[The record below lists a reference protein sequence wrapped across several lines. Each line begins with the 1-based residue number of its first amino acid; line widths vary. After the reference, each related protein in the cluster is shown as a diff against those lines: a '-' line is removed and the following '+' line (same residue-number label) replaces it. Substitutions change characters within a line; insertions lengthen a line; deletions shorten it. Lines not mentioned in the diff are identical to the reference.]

1 MHPSS
6 HAARRPDRPAV
17 IMAGSGARRTYG
29 DLDAASNQMAHLF
42 RAAGLVVG
50 DVVAIMMENRIDY
63 LEIAFA
69 AQRSGLYFLCISDK
83 LTAGEAAFI
92 LKDAQARA
100 LVVGAKVPAA
110 AELGGLAAG
119 LQRYAI
125 GGEISGFQDLQ
136 AARDAFP
143 VTPIDD
149 ERAGGDMLY
158 SSGTT
163 GQPKGLRAPLPS
175 DPSISAP
182 TRVCTLGANLYGMG
196 EDTVYLCPA
205 PLYHAAPLR
214 WTMGALRLGGVVILM
229 ERFDPAAALEAIQTY
244 GVTHSQWVP
253 THFSRLL
260 KLPEETR
267 MSYDLTSMQVAIHA
281 AAPCPPA
288 LKEAMLSWWGPI
300 VHEYYSAS
308 EGSGF
313 TAITPQEW
321 LTHKGSVGTAKVG
334 RIEICDQN
342 GEPVPARSEGSV
354 YFADAPPFEYYNDP
368 VKTAESRNQHG
379 WATVGD
385 VGWLDEE
392 GFLYLTDRKSY
403 MIISGGVNVYPQEI
417 ESVLIAHPDVADVA
431 VFGVPDDDL
440 GERVLA
446 VIQPEAGVIPDEN
459 LADRLR
465 LYAREHLSAIK
476 APKQFEFRDALTR
489 SETGKL
495 MKRLIRDDYLAS
507 TKAG

>member
-6 HAARRPDRPAV
+6 YARRAPDRLAIV
-17 IMAGSGARRTYG
+17 MAGSGQQRTYG
-29 DLDAASNQMAHLF
+29 ELDASSNQMAHLF
-42 RAAGLVVG
+42 RAAGLGTG
-50 DVVAIMMENRIDY
+50 DVVAIMMENGPDY

-69 AQRSGLYFLCISDK
+69 AQRSGLYFLCVSDK
-83 LTAGEAAFI
+83 LTAVEADLI
-92 LKDAQARA
+92 LRDAEAKA
-100 LVVGAKVPAA
+100 LVVSAKVAA
-110 AELGGLAAG
+110 ALDIRRLAPGLIG
-119 LQRYAI
+119 FSI
-125 GGEISGFQDLQ
+125 GGEVDGFQDLHT
-136 AARDAFP
+136 ARGAFP
-143 VTPIDD
+143 ITPIPD

-182 TRVCTLGANLYGMG
+182 TRVCTLGAGLYGMG
-196 EDTVYLCPA
+196 EDSVYLCPA

-214 WTMGALRLGGVVILM
+214 WSMGALRLGGTVVLM
-229 ERFDPAAALEAIQTY
+229 ERFNPEAALATIQKY
-244 GVTHSQWVP
+244 RVTHSQWVP
-253 THFSRLL
+253 THFTRLL
-260 KLPEETR
+260 KLPSETR
-267 MSYDLTSMQVAIHA
+267 QSYDLSSMRVVIHA

-288 LKEAMLSWWGPI
+288 LKEAMLAWWGPI
-300 VHEYYSAS
+300 IHEYYSAS

-313 TAITPQEW
+313 AAITPQEW
-321 LTHKGSVGTAKVG
+321 LTHKGSVGVAKIG
-334 RIEICDQN
+334 RLEICDQD
-342 GEPVPARSEGSV
+342 GEPLPPRTEGVV
-354 YFADAPPFEYYNDP
+354 YFADAPPFEYYKDP
-368 VKTAESRNQHG
+368 AKTAESRNRHG

-417 ESVLIAHPDVADVA
+417 ESVLITHPDVADVA
-431 VFGVPDDDL
+431 VFGVPDEDL

-446 VIQPEAGVIPDEN
+446 VIQPEAGVTAGAE
-459 LADRLR
+459 LAERLR
-465 LYAREHLSAIK
+465 AYARERLSAIK
-476 APKQFEFRDALTR
+476 TPKQFEFREQLIR

-507 TKAG
+507 LPAG